1 MTRTRR
7 HIRPA
12 LQTLLGIAS
21 FASLALSTSSGAAQA
36 PQGTF
41 TANRFSPAAGSGN
54 YLEVDGA
61 AVHSH
66 LEGSVGLTLDYAHQP
81 LVIHSVTCTD
91 PVAGTG
97 CQVDGVRSELVSYS
111 LTASLWGALTLAD
124 RLQISL
130 VLPLTFSSGDGF
142 MELGRGPDNVTI
154 EGGSA
159 VGLGDPRLGAKV
171 RILGE
176 ESDTFRLA
184 AAVWVALPLGDVFQ
198 EGRFIGNASASVGG
212 HAIAQVVTNGFHLSL
227 NVGGLW
233 RDEQTLLSTTQGPE
247 IYYRGAIGYEVHPD
261 VLLFAEVSGATGLS
275 GDYDENPL
283 EGRLGALIDHGSFRF
298 TLAGGAG
305 ILGGVGVP
313 VFRVVGGFAFVPQ
326 SNVRAPVVGDDI
338 GPELDGPDASRG
350 CRPAGDEESPFDTRP
365 MCESAPAPATG
376 PAEAVPA
383 EPEPTPDAE
392 SEGDADVSGA

>member
-1 MTRTRR
+1 MTRTQEL
-7 HIRPA
+7 IRP
-12 LQTLLGIAS
+12 TRSSLLGTAF
-21 FASLALSTSSGAAQA
+21 FASVVLATASAAAQA

-41 TANRFSPAAGSGN
+41 TANRFSPAVGDGN

-66 LEGSVGLTLDYAHQP
+66 LLGSVGLTLDYAHEP

-111 LTASLWGALTLAD
+111 VTATLWGALTLSE

-130 VLPLTFSSGDGF
+130 ALPLTFLDGDGF
-142 MELGRGPDNVTI
+142 MEIGRGPDNVSI

-159 VGLGDPRLGAKV
+159 VGLGDPRIGAKV

-176 ESDTFRLA
+176 EADVFRLA
-184 AAVWVALPLGDVFQ
+184 AAAWVALPLGDVFQ
-198 EGRFIGNASASVGG
+198 EDRFVGNSSVSVGG
-212 HAIAQVVTNGFHLSL
+212 HAIAQVVTNGFHLSV
-227 NVGGLW
+227 NVGGMW
-233 RDEQTLLSTTQGPE
+233 RDNQTLLSTTQGPE
-247 IYYRGAIGYEVHPD
+247 IYYRGAIGYEVHRD

-313 VFRVVGGFAFVPQ
+313 VFRVVGGIAFVPQ
-326 SNVRAPVVGDDI
+326 SDASARSAGDDA
-338 GPELDGPDASRG
+338 GPGSDDPDAPAG
-350 CRPAGDEESPFDTRP
+350 CRPASEEESPFDTRP
-365 MCESAPAPATG
+365 VCVEEAAPAAPPVAPAPS
-376 PAEAVPA
+376 PS
-383 EPEPTPDAE
+383 PDAE
-392 SEGDADVSGA
+392 PGDDSDITGGEG